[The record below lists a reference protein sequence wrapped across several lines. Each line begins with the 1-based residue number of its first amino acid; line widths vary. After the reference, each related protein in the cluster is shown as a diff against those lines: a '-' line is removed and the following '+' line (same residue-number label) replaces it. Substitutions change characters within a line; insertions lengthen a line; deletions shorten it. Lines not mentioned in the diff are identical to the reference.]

1 MRIQKITILTIC
13 LGTFLA
19 GIIITPVAFAETYT
33 VINAQESFQRGCEET
48 TNACFDPSLI
58 TIRVGDMIIWENV
71 DSQGHNVANGFDL
84 SSDDVGKVFDS
95 DFIDPGAS
103 FSHTFNVVGT
113 YDYFCMI
120 HPWMKGTVIV
130 EKTEPVAELESE
142 QDVEIEPEVIETV
155 VETEAESEQ
164 VQQPS
169 GGCGP
174 GTVLI
179 DGVCELAP
187 TQQPTQQ
194 SSQGCGPGTVMV
206 DGICELDEKT
216 ESSSMSIEPL
226 YIIIAVVAI
235 GGIIGAIFVV
245 RKGSKTPN
253 PAQQESV
260 TREHIK
266 TSTETK
272 ESAEFCQSCG
282 ASLKPG
288 ARFCGKCG
296 TPC

>member
-1 MRIQKITILTIC
+1 MRMQKITILTIC

-130 EKTEPVAELESE
+130 EKTEFPPEPGVVDIHVEGDLAPEDIALSATKLPNAMLELMDMAPQWHSDMLGVM
-142 QDVEIEPEVIETV
+142 QLIVIT
-155 VETEAESEQ
+155 Q
-164 VQQPS
+164 
-169 GGCGP
+169 
-174 GTVLI
+174 I
-179 DGVCELAP
+179 ELA
-187 TQQPTQQ
+187 
-194 SSQGCGPGTVMV
+194 
-206 DGICELDEKT
+206 LRNR
-216 ESSSMSIEPL
+216 L
-226 YIIIAVVAI
+226 
-235 GGIIGAIFVV
+235 
-245 RKGSKTPN
+245 
-253 PAQQESV
+253 
-260 TREHIK
+260 
-266 TSTETK
+266 
-272 ESAEFCQSCG
+272 
-282 ASLKPG
+282 
-288 ARFCGKCG
+288 
-296 TPC
+296 

>member
-1 MRIQKITILTIC
+1 MQKITILTIC

-33 VINAQESFQRGCEET
+33 VINAQGSFQRGCEET

-187 TQQPTQQ
+187 IQE
-194 SSQGCGPGTVMV
+194 SSTGCGSGTVMV
-206 DGICELDEKT
+206 DGVCELDETAKST
-216 ESSSMSIEPL
+216 SMSIEPL
-226 YIIIAVVAI
+226 YIIIGVVAV
-235 GGIIGAIFVV
+235 GGIIGAVAV
-245 RKGSKTPN
+245 AKRGSKTTP
-253 PAQQESV
+253 PAQQEPEQ
-260 TREHIK
+260 TQRRAEK
-266 TSTETK
+266 K
-272 ESAEFCQSCG
+272 ESSEFCQRCG
-282 ASLKPG
+282 ASLKLG
-288 ARFCGKCG
+288 ARFCGQCG
-296 TPC
+296 TSQS